1 MFGRTRAEG
10 TDLDEGR
17 LIAAARSDRRQF
29 AELYERYSVRVY
41 RYCYFRL
48 SERQAA
54 EDATSEVFLRAM
66 RGLDGFRG
74 GDFLAWLFAI
84 ARNVVASS
92 YRSRKPQEPLDS
104 AAELVD
110 LAEGPEELALLRAER
125 ASLQR
130 AIDGLPDHQRQ
141 AVELHLAGVSVKDS
155 ARVMGKSPEAVK
167 MLRFRAVQGLR
178 ATFEGSGGLREGM
191 R

>member
-1 MFGRTRAEG
+1 MFGRSRVETADG
-10 TDLDEGR
+10 DEAQ
-17 LIAAARSDRRQF
+17 LIAAARRDRRQF
-29 AELYERYSVRVY
+29 AEVYERYSTQVY
-41 RYCYFRL
+41 RYCHFRL

-84 ARNVVASS
+84 ARNVVATS

-110 LAEGPEELALLRAER
+110 LADGPEQTALLQAER
-125 ASLQR
+125 ATLRR
-130 AIDGLPDHQRQ
+130 AIDSLPEQQRQ
-141 AVELHLAGVSVKDS
+141 AVELHLAGMTLKDS

-178 ATFEGSGGLREGM
+178 AAFEVSGALREGLQ
-191 R
+191 

>member
-1 MFGRTRAEG
+1 M
-10 TDLDEGR
+10 
-17 LIAAARSDRRQF
+17 LIAAARRDRRHF

-84 ARNVVASS
+84 ARNVVATS
-92 YRSRKPQEPLDS
+92 YRSRKPQESLDT
-104 AAELVD
+104 AGD
-110 LAEGPEELALLRAER
+110 LADLADGPEQLALLQAER
-125 ASLQR
+125 AALRR
-130 AIDGLPDHQRQ
+130 AIDSLPNHQRQ
-141 AVELHLAGVSVKDS
+141 AVEFHLAGVSVKDS
-155 ARVMGKSPEAVK
+155 ARALGKSPEAVK
-167 MLRFRAVQGLR
+167 MLRFRALQGLR
-178 ATFEGSGGLREGM
+178 AALDVSAARREVTG
-191 R
+191 